1 MSLQVVPY
9 RDSVLTFL
17 LRDSL
22 GGNSRTTMVATV
34 RPGMTFT
41 EETLSTLRYADR
53 AKSIVNYAV
62 INEDPLAK
70 KLRELQVR
78 LSTMIDYPCCPR
90 AFASERRVV
99 SHLTSLWSNAHDS
112 GADRLFVQGSGLE
125 PREGGGT
132 GPSARGQYAQ
142 PD

>member
-1 MSLQVVPY
+1 
-9 RDSVLTFL
+9 
-17 LRDSL
+17 
-22 GGNSRTTMVATV
+22 MVATV

-78 LSTMIDYPCCPR
+78 LITI
-90 AFASERRVV
+90 V
-99 SHLTSLWSNAHDS
+99 
-112 GADRLFVQGSGLE
+112 
-125 PREGGGT
+125 
-132 GPSARGQYAQ
+132 
-142 PD
+142 

>member
-1 MSLQVVPY
+1 MVIKALAEKASRTDGRKQVSHALQPCLSAPESEPTPSPRPHQSHYPDTTTASKNIAPLALSLQVVPY

-78 LSTMIDYPCCPR
+78 LITI
-90 AFASERRVV
+90 V
-99 SHLTSLWSNAHDS
+99 
-112 GADRLFVQGSGLE
+112 
-125 PREGGGT
+125 
-132 GPSARGQYAQ
+132 
-142 PD
+142 